1 MCLKRKKCEKKMK
14 KKFEWY
20 IFCEIIFL
28 MNLMLILG
36 VWMLDG
42 WVIDY
47 FEVFVIVFNYIYVD
61 VYSVFW
67 GLNDDGK
74 IVEGFGFLVMKVFEK
89 GIIEVSIYYFI

>member
-28 MNLMLILG
+28 MSLMLILG

>member
-1 MCLKRKKCEKKMK
+1 
-14 KKFEWY
+14 
-20 IFCEIIFL
+20 
-28 MNLMLILG
+28 MLILG

-89 GIIEVSIYYFI
+89 GIIEVCIYILFFRMLCMNFLS